1 MTPIKD
7 DNDLE
12 EMIEDLNMEAD
23 EEEAIVSEVVDIVYD
38 EGEELIMSDE
48 IETEDEPLPSVLFMG
63 ISKPKSDEEWFA
75 LLQNAQPEGVPLYS
89 ISESYSEGNLIKH
102 PLFGFGVV
110 AKVRTP
116 KKMEVI
122 FKDSEGNMVK
132 KLMAMN
138 ISRD

>member
-7 DNDLE
+7 ESDLE
-12 EMIEDLNMEAD
+12 DMMEDLDVEPD
-23 EEEAIVSEVVDIVYD
+23 EEETGVSEVDLVYD

-48 IETEDEPLPSVLFMG
+48 IEAEDEPLPSVLFMG
-63 ISKPKSDEEWFA
+63 ISRPKNDEEWFA
-75 LLQNAQPEGVPLYS
+75 LLQEAQSDGVPSYS
-89 ISESYSEGNLIKH
+89 ISESYNEGNLIKH
-102 PLFGFGVV
+102 PVFGLGVV

-122 FKDSEGNMVK
+122 FRDSEGNMLK

-138 ISRD
+138 ISQS